1 MPTTPSSKA
10 VQAASDAQSEQQA
23 EAKLGRLGGTLID
36 PTKIMLQDKM
46 AFLLGGWV
54 GAWLGGWVG
63 VADRILVHS
72 CTAQFN

>member
-63 VADRILVHS
+63 G
-72 CTAQFN
+72 CG